1 MYRGVR
7 RRSLSIVPPKLRF
20 SFRTIRSVVRY
31 LYLLLLFPQMLTPL
45 PFAPLASGCFYRV
58 ESRHGIPRLRS
69 CLASTRAI
77 SLRLIVRISLRHP
90 SFRQKFTAHTRLPA
104 VALYCKDKSVEQ
116 PMMNSDHETGTSRV
130 RLILLALILLLGAYW
145 VGARYGPHQSKEVE
159 ARRLGASQPG
169 LALKTASE
177 RSESLTED
185 ESINVRIYRQASPAV
200 ANVLT
205 KATEYDF
212 FMDPVPV
219 EGAGSGF
226 LIDPRGY
233 ILTNYHVVAGAQ
245 SIEVILG
252 DKSRYPAKFV
262 GADQRNDVA
271 LVKIDPKGKHLAS
284 LALGDSSALQVR
296 QQVLAI
302 GNPFGFQST
311 LTTGVV
317 SALGRTVQT
326 SQTTFIDE
334 AIQTDAA
341 INRGNSGGPLIN
353 SHGEV
358 IGINSAIYTPSGT
371 TAGIGF
377 AIPINSAKRIARDLM
392 TDGRVHQAFLGVQTI
407 SVAGQLAEA
416 LDLPAKEGLLVESAT
431 KGGPAADAGIR
442 GGDRVVRAGMQ
453 RIAIGG
459 DLIVAVDG
467 NKVASPFDLNIIL
480 NRKRP
485 GDTVS
490 LTIYRGGKKV
500 DLPVKLGERPNN

>member
-1 MYRGVR
+1 MSVS
-7 RRSLSIVPPKLRF
+7 RSS
-20 SFRTIRSVVRY
+20 SAIR
-31 LYLLLLFPQMLTPL
+31 LF
-45 PFAPLASGCFYRV
+45 LAALV
-58 ESRHGIPRLRS
+58 II
-69 CLASTRAI
+69 LA
-77 SLRLIVRISLRHP
+77 
-90 SFRQKFTAHTRLPA
+90 
-104 VALYCKDKSVEQ
+104 
-116 PMMNSDHETGTSRV
+116 
-130 RLILLALILLLGAYW
+130 AYW
-145 VGARYGPHQSKEVE
+145 AGGRWGARQPVNVGAVPISGGRPG
-159 ARRLGASQPG
+159 G
-169 LALKTASE
+169 LAANISQ
-177 RSESLTED
+177 RDAALTDD
-185 ESINVRIYRQASPAV
+185 ESINVRIYRQTAPAV

-205 KATEYDF
+205 KATQYDF

-226 LIDPRGY
+226 IIDKRGY
-233 ILTNYHVVAGAQ
+233 ILTNFHVVQEAQ
-245 SIEVILG
+245 SIEVVLG
-252 DKSRYPAKFV
+252 DQSRYPAKFI

-271 LVKIDPKGKHLAS
+271 LLKIEPNGKNLAT
-284 LALGDSSALQVR
+284 LPLGDSNNLQVG
-296 QQVLAI
+296 QKVLAI

-311 LTTGVV
+311 LTTGIV

-407 SVAGQLAEA
+407 SVGGQLAEA
-416 LDLPAKEGLLVESAT
+416 LDLPAQEGLLVESAT
-431 KGGPAADAGIR
+431 KGGPAAAAGVR

-453 RIAIGG
+453 RISIGG

-467 NKVASPFDLNIIL
+467 QKVASPFDLNILL

-485 GDTVS
+485 GDTVT
-490 LTIYRGGKKV
+490 LTVFRGGKKV
-500 DLPVKLGERPNN
+500 ELTVKLGERPGA